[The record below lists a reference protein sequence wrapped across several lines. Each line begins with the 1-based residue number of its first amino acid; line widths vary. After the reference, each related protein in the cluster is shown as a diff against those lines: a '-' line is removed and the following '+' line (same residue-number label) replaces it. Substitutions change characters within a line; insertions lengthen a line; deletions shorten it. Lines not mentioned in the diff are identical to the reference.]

1 MSAQLDGRRDGEG
14 VSGRTEGRFE
24 FCGVKEGGLFLSV
37 ERFMRYDIMSS
48 GSSPIVAMALVRER
62 ASSAV

>member
-1 MSAQLDGRRDGEG
+1 MDDRTDGEG
-14 VSGRTEGRFE
+14 VCGRRVGKFDL
-24 FCGVKEGGLFLSV
+24 CGVKEGGFFLRV

-48 GSSPIVAMALVRER
+48 GSSPIVAMALVRRR